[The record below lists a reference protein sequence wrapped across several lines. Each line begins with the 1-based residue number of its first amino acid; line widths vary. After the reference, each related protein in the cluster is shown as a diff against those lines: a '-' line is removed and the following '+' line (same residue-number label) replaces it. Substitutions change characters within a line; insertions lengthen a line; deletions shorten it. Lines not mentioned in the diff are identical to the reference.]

1 MDNNK
6 KWLSSLKPIKS
17 LIDDYDMMAC
27 GLTNNIQ
34 DASEYLVVVS
44 GFQGD
49 SLEEMIQNAKTKK
62 HMGVDENGGVDFKTV
77 DIPYEA
83 RKVKL
88 ELDEKN
94 IYRFGMGLNTSGL
107 KDTAATT
114 NIAIKAAYSL
124 LDLKCSKII
133 IRLKQFL
140 RKLIK
145 VVLDEINA
153 VNGTDYQQKDVY
165 FDFKH
170 EIMSN
175 EQENAQ
181 IKQMEAQ
188 TRQAEVE
195 TLLNVATHLDNET
208 FMQLICEQLDIDYE
222 EIKGKLPDPEEA
234 ENAVKDAQGV
244 LDSVVV
250 EDEQTAEG
258 NTAGIS

>member
-1 MDNNK
+1 
-6 KWLSSLKPIKS
+6 
-17 LIDDYDMMAC
+17 
-27 GLTNNIQ
+27 
-34 DASEYLVVVS
+34 
-44 GFQGD
+44 
-49 SLEEMIQNAKTKK
+49 
-62 HMGVDENGGVDFKTV
+62 
-77 DIPYEA
+77 
-83 RKVKL
+83 
-88 ELDEKN
+88 
-94 IYRFGMGLNTSGL
+94 
-107 KDTAATT
+107 
-114 NIAIKAAYSL
+114 
-124 LDLKCSKII
+124 
-133 IRLKQFL
+133 
-140 RKLIK
+140 
-145 VVLDEINA
+145 
-153 VNGTDYQQKDVY
+153 
-165 FDFKH
+165 
-170 EIMSN
+170 MSN

>member
-1 MDNNK
+1 MEF
-6 KWLSSLKPIKS
+6 
-17 LIDDYDMMAC
+17 
-27 GLTNNIQ
+27 LT
-34 DASEYLVVVS
+34 
-44 GFQGD
+44 
-49 SLEEMIQNAKTKK
+49 
-62 HMGVDENGGVDFKTV
+62 
-77 DIPYEA
+77 
-83 RKVKL
+83 
-88 ELDEKN
+88 
-94 IYRFGMGLNTSGL
+94 
-107 KDTAATT
+107 
-114 NIAIKAAYSL
+114 
-124 LDLKCSKII
+124 KII